1 MRRRLCFPL
10 KEAAVLAEK
19 QTQSKLTWE
28 ATGSILNGL
37 RDLGL
42 ATYEAQA
49 YLALIQNPNISATQL
64 CNETGIPDSK
74 IYFALE
80 ELQKKGLVVVSEG
93 VPRHYRALRPKEAL
107 TKLKSL
113 LTEEYETQLGKL
125 NQLTVALEP
134 LYARGEREDV
144 ELAYVVKGFDN
155 VLDRMTEVLKSA
167 KREAVVFLPNVSI
180 YDRLEKQLVA
190 LRRGGVK
197 VRLAVPPK
205 IRKQIDETRFS
216 EVRETAPNCQD
227 CWLAVVDNRTVIS
240 SSQWT
245 TERCHA
251 ILTQDP
257 VLVSM
262 SREYFE
268 SPRCCVAS

>member
-1 MRRRLCFPL
+1 M